1 VQWHPE
7 YAIDPGDAK
16 IFAALIEAAR

>member
-7 YAIDPGDAK
+7 YAIDAADSLIFDAFIK
-16 IFAALIEAAR
+16 AAS